1 MANSTATAQAARVK
15 DGRAAIVAANGV
27 DVNSMYARDRW
38 RRVSANQVH
47 GIGKL
52 SLYFFHDV
60 GDIVV
65 GKLGQPPG
73 GGIHRRHARIAGAAV
88 LHGFGDHVGDVDQRG
103 VARET
108 AGAPRHVMAFHHFLQ
123 LLGQFPFAQDF
134 AADGGVVE
142 PQYVLFGAIEWN
154 IVVLAAQQRFARE
167 FRDFAVVL
175 QAADIVEQTGHEK
188 AFHQPFAALRG
199 EVAGGKA
206 AAHAV
211 APEIVHGDEV
221 IRQTLEDE

>member
-1 MANSTATAQAARVK
+1 
-15 DGRAAIVAANGV
+15 
-27 DVNSMYARDRW
+27 MYARDRW

-88 LHGFGDHVGDVDQRG
+88 LHGFGAHVG
-103 VARET
+103 E
-108 AGAPRHVMAFHHFLQ
+108 
-123 LLGQFPFAQDF
+123 
-134 AADGGVVE
+134 VE
-142 PQYVLFGAIEWN
+142 PQYVLVGAIEWN

-167 FRDFAVVL
+167 FRDFAVDQ

-221 IRQTLEDE
+221 IRQTLEDARH